1 MTDQPTPSTTP
12 ADPSP
17 FDKDAA
23 YLNQTL
29 RHERMELA
37 LDDSVSLHT
46 IGLIIVRAWLAAIIP
61 LAVFG
66 VLGAIMLFSAADS
79 GGDISGASLM
89 LSLAIFSGGAVFW
102 LVLLLAKVTEPIGE
116 WRVLLAERWS
126 HAESYHRMI
135 AAALYRRAIPLHLWH
150 KRVVLNAVGRPVK
163 HTIVLTEGDYQA
175 YVTVFPYGTSL
186 YVGWQMW
193 RRRSGAQLIGRALV
207 DRFSATNIVAA
218 MLRTDRP
225 RAMREAVH
233 LACRE
238 AVYQPVSAEQ
248 WDLAMR
254 VDLGELVD
262 ENTLLQPQQPSP
274 VIPAQAAP
282 PPAGTVPAPPP
293 PAPAPR
299 QGPDAVAPAAPAA
312 TAATQAASAPEPPAS
327 PAAPDAAPPTGRPIQ
342 PDPPLDESLG

>member
-1 MTDQPTPSTTP
+1 VTDHPTPTP
-12 ADPSP
+12 PPNPPQSPPSNAAPSP
-17 FDKDAA
+17 FDTDAA
-23 YLNQTL
+23 YLQQTL
-29 RHERMELA
+29 RHERMEQA
-37 LDDSVSLHT
+37 LDDSVPLHT

-61 LAVFG
+61 AAVFG
-66 VLGAIMLFSAADS
+66 VLGAIMLFSAAGG
-79 GGDISGASLM
+79 GGDFSGASLM
-89 LSLAIFSGGAVFW
+89 LNLAVFSGGAVFW
-102 LVLLLAKVTEPIGE
+102 LVLLMAKVTEPIGE
-116 WRVLLAERWS
+116 WRVLLADRWN

-135 AAALYRRAIPLHLWH
+135 AAALYRRAIPLRLWH
-150 KRVVLNAVGRPVK
+150 KRVVLNAAGRPVK

-193 RRRSGAQLIGRALV
+193 RRRNGAQLIGRALV
-207 DRFSATNIVAA
+207 DRFSAANIVTT

-248 WDLAMR
+248 WDLAMQ

-262 ENTLLQPQQPSP
+262 ESVLLMPQQQSP
-274 VIPAQAAP
+274 VIPAQ
-282 PPAGTVPAPPP
+282 
-293 PAPAPR
+293 PAPAP
-299 QGPDAVAPAAPAA
+299 
-312 TAATQAASAPEPPAS
+312 S
-327 PAAPDAAPPTGRPIQ
+327 PAQPAPTSPQ

>member
-282 PPAGTVPAPPP
+282 PAGTVPAPPP